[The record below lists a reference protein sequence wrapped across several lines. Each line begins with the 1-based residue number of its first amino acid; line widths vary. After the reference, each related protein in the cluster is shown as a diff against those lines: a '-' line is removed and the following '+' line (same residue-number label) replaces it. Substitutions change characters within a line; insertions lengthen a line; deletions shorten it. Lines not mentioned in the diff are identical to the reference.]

1 MSERCEICGRPI
13 EGGGKTVVVEGSKL
27 RVCEECAKF
36 GKEVTTPSRERPSGV
51 RRRPGRAPRRGSA
64 RPARRGAPSGFD
76 PFKEEWE
83 LVPDYPDRVR
93 EARER
98 LGMSREDLARELGE
112 KVSVVRRIET
122 GRMEPDLRLA
132 RKLERILDVK
142 LLERVEAE
150 DFGGGSS
157 SGGLTLGDV
166 IEVRKG

>member
-13 EGGGKTVVVEGSKL
+13 RDGGKTVVVEGSKL

-36 GKEVTTPSRERPSGV
+36 GKEVTTPRTESSQSRTRPSRPRRTPRRTVRRERP
-51 RRRPGRAPRRGSA
+51 A
-64 RPARRGAPSGFD
+64 GFD

-83 LVPDYPDRVR
+83 LVPDYPERVR

-98 LGMSREDLARELGE
+98 LGMSREDLAKELGE

-132 RKLERILDVK
+132 RKLERVLDVK

-166 IEVRKG
+166 IEVRKD